1 MTKQG
6 KYESIRS
13 AIGEAF
19 TGLMFSVAIALVMGG
34 TAAMCLGSAVQFA

>member
-13 AIGEAF
+13 SIGEAF
-19 TGLMFSVAIALVMGG
+19 AGLVFSVAIALVVGG
-34 TAAMCLGSAVQFA
+34 TAAMCLERAVLFA